1 MQKSTWLTTCLALA
15 LAGTMIIAVPV
26 FAQGRGG
33 GPRGQGNQWCQ
44 GGGMGPGPGAAN
56 CPNYPGYQNCP
67 LNRGDN
73 TQAPRGR
80 RGMRGGGRNNQAT
93 TQTTPPAVTQ

>member
-1 MQKSTWLTTCLALA
+1 MKKSTWLTTGLVLA
-15 LAGTMIIAVPV
+15 LAGTMMVAGPV
-26 FAQGRGG
+26 WAQGPGG
-33 GPRGQGNQWCQ
+33 GPQGQGNQWGQ
-44 GGGMGPGPGAAN
+44 GGGMGPGAGAAN
-56 CPNYPGYQNCP
+56 CPNYPRYQNCP
-67 LNRGDN
+67 VNRGDN